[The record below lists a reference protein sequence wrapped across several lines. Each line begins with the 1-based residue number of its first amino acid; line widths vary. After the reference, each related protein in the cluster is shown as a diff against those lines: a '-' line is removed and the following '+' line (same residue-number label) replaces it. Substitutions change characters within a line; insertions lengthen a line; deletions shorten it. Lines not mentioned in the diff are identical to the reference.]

1 MLKTSSDVKI
11 IKRKDDYEVTLMN
24 TGKVITGISLPFF
37 GNVYLPHR
45 TVKNCMEVG
54 LSNL

>member
-11 IKRKDDYEVTLMN
+11 IKKKDDYEVNLMN

-45 TVKNCMEVG
+45 TIKNCMEIG